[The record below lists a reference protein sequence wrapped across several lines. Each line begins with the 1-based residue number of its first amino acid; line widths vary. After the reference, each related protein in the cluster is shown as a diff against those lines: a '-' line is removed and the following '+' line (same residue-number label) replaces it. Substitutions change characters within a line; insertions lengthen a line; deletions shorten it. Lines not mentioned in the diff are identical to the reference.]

1 MTPRRRRRRGPL
13 QPTKDVE
20 MRIDNMLA
28 LVKDGAKDVPG
39 VYRMTSPDGEVIYVG
54 KSKALRTRLLSYFRA
69 QYPRDKGARILREA
83 ATLEWEPLPSEFAA
97 LLRELRLIKQLRPRY
112 NVAMKRDAR
121 YHAFVRVSRGPA
133 PRFQVVRGA
142 GTDDTGTY
150 FGPFRGAFQL
160 DEAIRELNDALGLR
174 DCALD
179 TPMFFADQPD
189 LMELPSR
196 TPGCIR
202 HEIGRCLGPCV
213 GAVREND
220 YDAAFKAARG
230 FLEGAHDAPVALLRT
245 RMELASEQLDFE
257 RAALWRDKILRLEAL
272 REQFARLRFALESLS
287 FTYTIPSPKGE
298 DRLYVVRRGCVLA
311 DVPVPSTDAEQVQLD
326 AHIAAAL
333 NTGKRGPQTVPGREV
348 DEVLLVAGWFRKHPK
363 ELARTTP
370 LEQARPSR
378 PALAGTTAGE

>member
-1 MTPRRRRRRGPL
+1 
-13 QPTKDVE
+13 

-39 VYRMTSPDGEVIYVG
+39 VYRMTSADGEVIYVG

-83 ATLEWEPLPSEFAA
+83 AALEWEPLPSEFAA

-121 YHAFVRVSRGPA
+121 YHAFVRISRGPA

-142 GTDDTGTY
+142 GSDDAGTY
-150 FGPFRGAFQL
+150 FGPFRGAYQL

-174 DCALD
+174 DCSQD
-179 TPMFFADQPD
+179 TPMHFSDQPD
-189 LMELPSR
+189 LMPLPSR

-202 HEIGRCLGPCV
+202 HEIGRCLGPCI
-213 GAVREND
+213 GAVAEND
-220 YDAAFKAARG
+220 YDTAFKAARG
-230 FLEGAHDAPVALLRT
+230 FLEGAHDAPVALLRE
-245 RMELASEQLDFE
+245 RMERASDQLDFE

-287 FTYTIPSPKGE
+287 FTYTIPGPKGD
-298 DRLYVVRRGCVLA
+298 DRVYVIRRGCVLA
-311 DVPVPSTDAEQVQLD
+311 ESAVPQSPAEHETLAKHV
-326 AHIAAAL
+326 ASAM
-333 NTGKRGPQTVPGREV
+333 NPTSRGPQTVPGREV
-348 DEVLLVAGWFRKHPK
+348 DEVLLVAGWFRKYPK
-363 ELARTTP
+363 ELARTIALTEVAATP
-370 LEQARPSR
+370 PLPTVVPAPSR
-378 PALAGTTAGE
+378 RAPARAS

>member
-1 MTPRRRRRRGPL
+1 
-13 QPTKDVE
+13 

-39 VYRMTSPDGEVIYVG
+39 VYRLTSAEGEVIYVG

-97 LLRELRLIKQLRPRY
+97 LLTELRLIKQLRPRY

-121 YHAFVRVSRGPA
+121 HHAFVRVSRGPA
-133 PRFQVVRGA
+133 PRFQVVRSA

-179 TPMFFADQPD
+179 TPMHFADQPD

-213 GAVREND
+213 GAVREHE
-220 YDAAFKAARG
+220 YDAAFTAARG
-230 FLEGAHDAPVALLRT
+230 FLEGAHDAPVALLRA
-245 RMELASEQLDFE
+245 RMEAASEALDFE
-257 RAALWRDKILRLEAL
+257 RAALWRDKLLRLEAL

-287 FTYTIPSPKGE
+287 FTYTLPGPNGN
-298 DRLYVVRRGCVLA
+298 DRVYVVRRGCVLA
-311 DVPVPSTDAEQVQLD
+311 ESAPPQSDAEREQL
-326 AHIAAAL
+326 AGHIAAAL

-363 ELARTTP
+363 ELARTIA
-370 LEQARPSR
+370 LEDPSVTRPRPTAAPAGSRRAPARAR
-378 PALAGTTAGE
+378 

>member
-1 MTPRRRRRRGPL
+1 
-13 QPTKDVE
+13 

-39 VYRMTSPDGEVIYVG
+39 VYRMTSADGEVIYVG

-69 QYPRDKGARILREA
+69 KYPHDKGARILREA

-150 FGPFRGAFQL
+150 FGPFRGVHQL

-179 TPMFFADQPD
+179 TPMFFADQPE

-213 GAVREND
+213 GAVRERD
-220 YDAAFKAARG
+220 YDAAFRAARG
-230 FLEGAHDAPVALLRT
+230 FLEGAHDAPVALLRA
-245 RMELASEQLDFE
+245 RMEEASEELDFE
-257 RAALWRDKILRLEAL
+257 RAALWRDKVLRLEAL

-287 FTYTIPSPKGE
+287 FTYTLPGPKDD
-298 DRLYVVRRGCVLA
+298 DRVYVVRRGCVIA
-311 DVPVPSTDAEQVQLD
+311 EMQAPRTDADRAALD
-326 AHIAAAL
+326 VHIATAL
-333 NTGKRGPQTVPGREV
+333 NAGKRGPQTVPGREV
-348 DEVLLVAGWFRKHPK
+348 DEVLLVAGWFRRHPK
-363 ELARTTP
+363 ELERTTP
-370 LEQARPSR
+370 LDAS
-378 PALAGTTAGE
+378 LAAGPLHA

>member
-1 MTPRRRRRRGPL
+1 
-13 QPTKDVE
+13 

-39 VYRMTSPDGEVIYVG
+39 VYRMTSADGEVIYVG

-83 ATLEWEPLPSEFAA
+83 AALEWEPLPSEFAA

-121 YHAFVRVSRGPA
+121 YHAFVRISRGPA

-142 GTDDTGTY
+142 GTDETGTY
-150 FGPFRGAFQL
+150 FGPFRGALQL
-160 DEAIRELNDALGLR
+160 EEAIRELNDALGLR
-174 DCALD
+174 DCALG

-189 LMELPSR
+189 LIDLPSR

-213 GAVREND
+213 GAVRELD
-220 YDAAFKAARG
+220 YDAAFRAAQG
-230 FLEGAHDAPVALLRT
+230 FLAGEHDAPVALLRA
-245 RMELASEQLDFE
+245 RMDASSDALDFE

-287 FTYTIPSPKGE
+287 FTYTLPGARGDERVYAI
-298 DRLYVVRRGCVLA
+298 RRGCVR
-311 DVPVPSTDAEQVQLD
+311 AE
-326 AHIAAAL
+326 APAPTTAAERAAWEARVAEVL
-333 NTGKRGPQTVPGREV
+333 GSGARGARTVPGHEV
-348 DEVLLVAGWFRKHPK
+348 DEVILVAGWFRKHPK
-363 ELARTTP
+363 ELDRTEALTVPARS
-370 LEQARPSR
+370 A
-378 PALAGTTAGE
+378 

>member
-1 MTPRRRRRRGPL
+1 
-13 QPTKDVE
+13 

-39 VYRMTSPDGEVIYVG
+39 VYRMTSAEGEVIYVG

-121 YHAFVRVSRGPA
+121 YHAFVRLSRGPA

-142 GTDDTGTY
+142 GTDETGTY
-150 FGPFRGAFQL
+150 FGPFRGAVQL
-160 DEAIRELNDALGLR
+160 EEAIRELNDALGLR
-174 DCALD
+174 DCALG
-179 TPMFFADQPD
+179 TPMYFADQPELLD
-189 LMELPSR
+189 LPTR

-213 GAVREND
+213 GAVRELD
-220 YDAAFKAARG
+220 YEAAFKAAQG
-230 FLEGAHDAPVALLRT
+230 FLAGEHDSPVAVLRA
-245 RMELASEQLDFE
+245 RMDASSEALDFE

-287 FTYTIPSPKGE
+287 FTYTIPGARGE
-298 DRLYVVRRGCVLA
+298 DRVYAVRRGCVRA
-311 DVPVPSTDAEQVQLD
+311 EAPAPTTPSERAAWDARVAEVGG
-326 AHIAAAL
+326 AGA
-333 NTGKRGPQTVPGREV
+333 RGPRTVPGHEV
-348 DEVLLVAGWFRKHPK
+348 DEVILVAGWFRKYPK
-363 ELARTTP
+363 ELERTV
-370 LEQARPSR
+370 
-378 PALAGTTAGE
+378 ALAEIAPARSA